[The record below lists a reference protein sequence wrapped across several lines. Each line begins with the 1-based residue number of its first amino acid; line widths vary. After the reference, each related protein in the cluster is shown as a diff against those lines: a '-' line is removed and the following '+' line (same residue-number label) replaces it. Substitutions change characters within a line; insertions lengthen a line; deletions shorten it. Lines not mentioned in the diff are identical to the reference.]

1 MNYILTVPTTQDGL
15 CFVNTEEV
23 FTVAATA
30 IAAGVVYIRLTY
42 KTGSTIARY
51 TDLRVAGDS
60 QADAVSV
67 TKQLIDCMVNM
78 TDGQNIFTPTIA
90 VDSLTT
96 TIN

>member
-1 MNYILTVPTTQDGL
+1 MNYILTIPTTQDGI
-15 CFVNTEEV
+15 CFVNTKEV
-23 FTVAATA
+23 FTVAATG

-42 KTGSTIARY
+42 KTGSVVARY
-51 TDLRVAGDS
+51 TYLRVAGDL

-78 TDGQNIFTPTIA
+78 TDGQNIFTPTIPINS
-90 VDSLTT
+90 VTT